1 MQWLLEHFLL
11 VILVA
16 AGAATFAWLL
26 AMRRREGEA
35 MKRDLS
41 ARVDAIKRM
50 TDAVEGV
57 QLATSFFVASTR
69 AGRLRISKWSSK

>member
-26 AMRRREGEA
+26 AMRRRLD
-35 MKRDLS
+35 MK
-41 ARVDAIKRM
+41 
-50 TDAVEGV
+50 
-57 QLATSFFVASTR
+57 
-69 AGRLRISKWSSK
+69 